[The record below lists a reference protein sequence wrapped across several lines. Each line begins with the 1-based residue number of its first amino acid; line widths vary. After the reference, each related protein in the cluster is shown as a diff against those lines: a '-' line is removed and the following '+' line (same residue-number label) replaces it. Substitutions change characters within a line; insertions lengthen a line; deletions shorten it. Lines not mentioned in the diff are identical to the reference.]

1 MTNPK
6 SGTDPAPRCVVL
18 PLQPEKMG
26 TYDGTGLAV
35 HFLLGNV
42 VVLHTRFREFWFG
55 WRVDRIFP
63 EKKKLQVFCRNP
75 AEGIDPVGLGREQ
88 EIRYW
93 LSGQVGGR
101 KNSRKIRLVLADA
114 VMEEIAPPVLLTLDT
129 DTGLIGFRT
138 ALMKLF
144 AKPAPPFPAEMR
156 EKALWHEKT
165 SARGLSAMGRALELF
180 YLHSAYSG
188 SGRLDLGPF
197 QEAVRQAPESFLAQ
211 DIFGWAQYRNK
222 DYHGARQSFLK
233 AVRENPS
240 GVGAMSGLMW
250 CGVYAGDR
258 EEAEFWAARKAD
270 IRGEDVF
277 AAREKARRRIKK
289 HHPQSS

>member
-63 EKKKLQVFCRNP
+63 EKEKLQAFCRNP
-75 AEGIDPVGLGREQ
+75 SEGIDSVGLGREQ
-88 EIRYW
+88 KIRYW
-93 LSGQVGGR
+93 LSGQVGGHR
-101 KNSRKIRLVLADA
+101 DSPKIRLTLTDA
-114 VMEEIAPPVLLTLDT
+114 VMDTVTPPVLLTLDT

-138 ALMKLF
+138 ALMNLF
-144 AKPAPPFPAEMR
+144 AHLALPFPADMK

-165 SARGLSAMGRALELF
+165 SPRGLSAMGRALELF
-180 YLHSAYSG
+180 YLHSAYAG
-188 SGRLDLGPF
+188 SGRLDLEPF
-197 QEAVRQAPESFLAQ
+197 KVAVREAPESFLAQ
-211 DIFGWAQYRNK
+211 DILGWAQYRNK

-233 AVRENPS
+233 AVRENLS

-250 CGVYAGDR
+250 CGVYTGDG

-270 IRGEDVF
+270 IRGEDVV
-277 AAREKARRRIKK
+277 AAREKARQRLKK
-289 HHPQSS
+289 HTPPSS